1 MTPEISRREALQ
13 WIASASTLLIAL
25 PDAHG
30 ADTASDPGGK
40 PYGTDPNILK
50 T

>member
-30 ADTASDPGGK
+30 ADTQALVIAARTAEPANGIR
-40 PYGTDPNILK
+40 P
-50 T
+50 